1 MSALTNTPNLSFLAF
16 TIAEAEDYT
25 DTWTRHCRPPSIV
38 QGYGRVDLSKVL
50 PVGDGGNYEFWA
62 RDESKDGIEA
72 VIGASQLVL
81 SNHARLRFTYISDAR
96 FTVTSSS
103 SSAGAL

>member
-1 MSALTNTPNLSFLAF
+1 MPALTNTPNLSFLAF

-72 VIGASQLVL
+72 VIGARHC
-81 SNHARLRFTYISDAR
+81 NITMHD
-96 FTVTSSS
+96 
-103 SSAGAL
+103 